1 MIINLF
7 INITKYGDHNI
18 NDVSMNDSPT
28 VKDIKYLKHLYF
40 KENSTSDIIKAIY
53 FMSKKKLIYL
63 YIKCYT

>member
-40 KENSTSDIIKAIY
+40 KENSTSDIIKYGNIDFLMNSGDY
-53 FMSKKKLIYL
+53 MKPIL
-63 YIKCYT
+63 